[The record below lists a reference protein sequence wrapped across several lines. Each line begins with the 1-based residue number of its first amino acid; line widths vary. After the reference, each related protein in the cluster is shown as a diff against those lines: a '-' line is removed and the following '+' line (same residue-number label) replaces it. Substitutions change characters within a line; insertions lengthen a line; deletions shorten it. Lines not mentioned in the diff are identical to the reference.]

1 MNKPFP
7 HLAQLR
13 QCASRLRREAV
24 QIQHAITARLL
35 AEGPVSAEE
44 MRMCAS
50 AAHFAASAHAFYL
63 HELER
68 CNSEVLATVDRLA
81 APSAARRDTDR
92 RLVRLARAEN

>member
-1 MNKPFP
+1 MNKPFL

-13 QCASRLRREAV
+13 QHASRLRREAA
-24 QIQHAITARLL
+24 QIQHAIIERLL
-35 AEGPVSAEE
+35 AEGPISAEE

-50 AAHFAASAHAFYL
+50 AARFAASAHAFYL

-68 CNSEVLATVDRLA
+68 CNSEILATVERMA
-81 APSAARRDTDR
+81 APRAARRDTDR